1 MNLARARELGNTQ
14 LEPAFRGV
22 THYST
27 PHKSVHSCRGNDTNQ
42 GQRHQGDQVAEQ
54 GATDAPACASSN
66 GTAPPVSRG
75 EGGSEELCAGGAVPV
90 TLPRALDDVSF
101 ALNLAHWQAQ
111 LADVVWPRPLC
122 QLRLPGTHDSGAY
135 ALSRRHFA
143 PSRLPRWVLRLNRK
157 AWWLTRPFA
166 NLVAR
171 WGEAQRLDVHA
182 QLCHGARYLDVRV
195 VNVNR
200 VFHVA
205 HGLLGATC
213 DDVFAQVAAFL
224 DTHPGEL
231 VVVDC
236 NHFHHFGG
244 KADHVAFIALIQ
256 AHLRRYLP
264 RNDGA
269 KLDARSTF
277 GELID
282 AGVRCVVLYGGAD
295 FLGVASA
302 AVAAGCWLR
311 TERSIVSPWPRAGN
325 LPDLRARLGVLDAAS
340 TRAPGLFV
348 LQCVVTPN
356 ARLVRRGLVRRPSSL
371 RQLASGVTPEIV
383 RAIVSGGLRASCIV
397 MLDHI
402 ELGDIPQLIL
412 STYAPHL
419 ARPADDGPASDTPV
433 EDVVAGAVAFDDDG
447 EQWLDGAESLTQ
459 DSPLL
464 LKLSSILENTQ
475 LAQADTNGHD

>member
-1 MNLARARELGNTQ
+1 MNLARARELGNKQ

-27 PHKSVHSCRGNDTNQ
+27 PQRLALKSEEALGSS
-42 GQRHQGDQVAEQ
+42 DQQ
-54 GATDAPACASSN
+54 ATQATSSAPACVDSS
-66 GTAPPVSRG
+66 TPTTPPVRG
-75 EGGSEELCAGGAVPV
+75 AESESLCAGGGAVPV
-90 TLPRALDDVSF
+90 TLPRLLNDNLSF
-101 ALNLAHWQAQ
+101 ALDLAHWQAQ

-143 PSRLPRWVLRLNRK
+143 PSRLPRWMLRLNRK

-166 NLVAR
+166 GLVAR

-182 QLCHGARYLDVRV
+182 QLCHGARYLDIRV
-195 VNVNR
+195 VNVER

-213 DDVFAQVAAFL
+213 DDVFAQVGAFL

-244 KADHVAFIALIQ
+244 KDDHLAFIALIQ
-256 AHLRRYLP
+256 AHLQRYLP
-264 RNDGA
+264 RNDGS
-269 KLDARSTF
+269 KLDAKSAF
-277 GELID
+277 GALID
-282 AGVRCVVLYGGAD
+282 AGVRCIVLYGGAD

-325 LPDLRARLGVLDAAS
+325 LTDLRARLSVLDSAS
-340 TRAPGLFV
+340 ARAPGLFV

-371 RQLASGVTPEIV
+371 RQLASGVTPEVVRGIV
-383 RAIVSGGLRASCIV
+383 GGSLKANCIV

-402 ELGDIPQLIL
+402 ELGDIAQLIL
-412 STYAPHL
+412 NAYVPHL
-419 ARPADDGPASDTPV
+419 ATHADGTPPAETDAEEIVGV
-433 EDVVAGAVAFDDDG
+433 EDVVFNDDDG
-447 EQWLDGAESLTQ
+447 EQWLDGAESLTN

-464 LKLSSILENTQ
+464 LKLSSMLETSQ
-475 LAQADTNGHD
+475 LTEAMSASQQE